1 MSSTLLLAAAAA
13 VGQPAP
19 ERVTF
24 AEHIAPLVY
33 AQCADCHRP
42 GQVAPFPLLS
52 YADARR
58 HARTSLRVIRDR
70 EMPPWQPESGHG
82 EFRGERRLTEAQIA
96 LFERWVAAGTPEGD
110 PAQAPPPPTF
120 RGGWQLGTPDLVVEM
135 ERPFA
140 VPADGPDVY
149 QNFVLPLKL
158 TEDKWVAAVEFQ
170 STAPVTVHHVLF
182 FTDNSGR
189 GRKDEERARAKSGQP
204 GFPGM
209 GFRPTGSL
217 GGWAV
222 GATPVRL
229 PDGLALPLPKNADL
243 VLQTHFH
250 PSGKA
255 ASEKL
260 TVGLYF
266 AELPKGKLKPERTL
280 HRLQLPPVF
289 GLFSN
294 VDIPAGKADF
304 RVADSFT
311 LPVDV
316 DLVGAGAHAHYL
328 GKTLKTSA
336 ALPDGGKR
344 SLFSIRDW
352 NFNWQGQ
359 YLYKDFV
366 RLPRGTILHG
376 EVTWDN
382 SAANPRNPHTPP
394 VRVRWGEASG
404 DEMGSV
410 SLMLVAANEA
420 DSDRLR
426 TAIRLHTLEVLHA
439 SRQRGDRIDWDRLGI
454 PVPPEWE
461 PAPAAPA
468 RPAADR
474 P

>member
-1 MSSTLLLAAAAA
+1 MSSTLLLMTAAA
-13 VGQPAP
+13 VAQPAP
-19 ERVTF
+19 EPVTF

-33 AQCADCHRP
+33 AQCAGCHRP

-70 EMPPWQPESGHG
+70 EMPPWQPEPGHG
-82 EFRGERRLTEAQIA
+82 DFRGERRLTDAQIA
-96 LFERWVAAGTPEGD
+96 LFDRWVAAGMPEGD
-110 PAQAPPPPTF
+110 PAKAPAPPAV
-120 RGGWQLGTPDLVVEM
+120 RDGWPLGPPDLVVKM
-135 ERPFA
+135 DRPFA

-149 QNFVLPLKL
+149 QNFVLPLGLK
-158 TEDKWVAAVEFQ
+158 EDKWVTAVDFQ
-170 STAPVTVHHVLF
+170 ATAPGVVHHVLF
-182 FTDNSGR
+182 FADAAGR
-189 GRKDEERARAKSGQP
+189 GRKEEAAAKAKTGQP

-209 GFRPTGSL
+209 GFRPTGML

-222 GATPVRL
+222 GATPVKL
-229 PDGLALPLPKNADL
+229 PGGLAVPLPKNADL

-255 ASEKL
+255 ESESV

-266 AELPKGKLKPERTL
+266 ADEKPTRTL

-294 VDIPAGKADF
+294 IDIPPGKADF
-304 RVADSFT
+304 GVSDTFT

-336 ALPDGGKR
+336 VLPDKSER
-344 SLFSIRDW
+344 SLFLIRDW

-366 RLPRGTILHG
+366 RLPKGTVLRGD
-376 EVTWDN
+376 VMWDN

-394 VRVRWGEASG
+394 VRAQWGEGSA

-410 SLMLVAANEA
+410 SLMLVAADEA

-426 TAIRLHTLEVLHA
+426 IAIRLHTLEVLQA
-439 SRQRGDRIDWDRLGI
+439 SRRRGDEIDWDRLGI

-461 PAPAAPA
+461 RAPRGP
-468 RPAADR
+468 DR
-474 P
+474 